1 MHLWGKMA
9 QQQAQQRHS
18 QPQQSAPAPTGLAGS
33 IRPHYFAKSQSLS
46 ALLSGKAISSSF
58 SSATTS
64 HIAYPTPPNSPPLAS
79 KADAPTAQQAMLAAA
94 ASQTLLGKLGGAF
107 WDAFARPSGAL
118 GPNGHVKK
126 EWDADKVRRVME
138 GTAVLKVVDVEPQPS
153 AAKAPAA
160 LKQDME
166 CVTKV
171 TDILAESM
179 ASLNLGRK

>member
-64 HIAYPTPPNSPPLAS
+64 HIAYPTPPNSPPLAAASS

-94 ASQTLLGKLGGAF
+94 ASQTLLGKLGGA
-107 WDAFARPSGAL
+107 
-118 GPNGHVKK
+118 
-126 EWDADKVRRVME
+126 
-138 GTAVLKVVDVEPQPS
+138 
-153 AAKAPAA
+153 
-160 LKQDME
+160 
-166 CVTKV
+166 
-171 TDILAESM
+171 
-179 ASLNLGRK
+179 